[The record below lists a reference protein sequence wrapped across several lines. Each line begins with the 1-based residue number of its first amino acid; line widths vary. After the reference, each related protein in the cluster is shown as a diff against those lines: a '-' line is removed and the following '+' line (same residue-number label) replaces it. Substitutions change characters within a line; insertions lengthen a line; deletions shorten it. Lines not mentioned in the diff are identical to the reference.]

1 MKEEKKLHWKSAT
14 GSKYLGAYM
23 IEEDTKI
30 KLLKVS
36 VQKVT
41 GENGREDEA
50 IVAEVEN
57 NKPFIINKTNAKQIT
72 KIIGSPYLEDWAG
85 QTITI
90 YPTTTKLKGEVVECL
105 RVKEPKPELT
115 TKHPNFKQIQE
126 AIKKGAYSLEQVSKK
141 YDIDEATLK
150 LLTK

>member
-72 KIIGSPYLEDWAG
+72 KIVGSPFLEDWAG
-85 QTITI
+85 KVITV

-115 TKHPNFKQIQE
+115 VKDPNFKKIQE
-126 AIKKGAYSLEQVSKK
+126 AVKNKLYSLEQVLKK
-141 YDIDEATLK
+141 YDVNEETLK
-150 LLTK
+150 LLK